1 MLSFAPDSKSNDA
14 SCLEADQ
21 GRMMLQQL
29 ATSRRPNVEMVI
41 MWTDRVRAAT
51 ARCDASRSAAAN
63 SPAVD
68 SQRFELQKLCISSG
82 RTLQQCGLN

>member
-29 ATSRRPNVEMVI
+29 ATGRRPNVEMVI
-41 MWTDRVRAAT
+41 MWTDRVRQAT
-51 ARCDASRSAAAN
+51 ARCEASRRPAA
-63 SPAVD
+63 SPVVD

>member
-1 MLSFAPDSKSNDA
+1 MSHSASSSFRVGSGNASNPSHMLSFAPDSKSNDA

-51 ARCDASRSAAAN
+51 ARCEASR
-63 SPAVD
+63 
-68 SQRFELQKLCISSG
+68 RL
-82 RTLQQCGLN
+82 

>member
-1 MLSFAPDSKSNDA
+1 MLSFALNAKNNSSA
-14 SCLEADQ
+14 CLEADQ

-29 ATSRRPNVEMVI
+29 AGGRKPNVEMVI
-41 MWTDRVRAAT
+41 MWTDRVRDAT
-51 ARCDASRSAAAN
+51 TRCEASRSVAAN
-63 SPAVD
+63 PIVVD

>member
-1 MLSFAPDSKSNDA
+1 MLSFAPNPKNNSSA
-14 SCLEADQ
+14 CLEADQ

-29 ATSRRPNVEMVI
+29 AGGRKPNVEMVI
-41 MWTDRVRAAT
+41 MWTDRVRDAT
-51 ARCDASRSAAAN
+51 ARCEASRSAATN
-63 SPAVD
+63 PIVVD

>member
-1 MLSFAPDSKSNDA
+1 MSHSASSSSRVGSGNTSNPSHILSFAPDSKSNDA
-14 SCLEADQ
+14 SCLEADM

-51 ARCDASRSAAAN
+51 ERCEASR
-63 SPAVD
+63 
-68 SQRFELQKLCISSG
+68 RL
-82 RTLQQCGLN
+82 